1 MNDTRAL
8 PTSATSPDSHGPA
21 GTPIDV
27 RAYVARVRAALSD
40 LPADDLDEL
49 TQGMEADL
57 AELAEESGNIRA
69 RLGTPESYA
78 NELRAAA
85 GMPPR
90 VSGRRDPLAPMLEQ
104 WHRMRATILAK
115 PWMRDARTAGWVV
128 RGVVLAWVIANILG
142 GFQLRN
148 NLWLWVAGAWLSFWV
163 GRRTLG
169 IQGGPRVILTAVNL
183 FAVLA
188 GILAVAPD
196 QFNRQSAPTEY
207 VQVQAPVDGLNIDG
221 TPVTR
226 LTVYDV
232 AGRQVDHPRVFDQN
246 GNLLIPVPEPDIFT
260 PPATITPLPQASTET
275 PSPSTTTA
283 PPPPAHSSKPS
294 SATPASSTPA
304 P

>member
-1 MNDTRAL
+1 MNDTREL
-8 PTSATSPDSHGPA
+8 PTSATSPGSHGP
-21 GTPIDV
+21 GTPVDV

-57 AELAEESGNIRA
+57 TELAEESGNIRA

-85 GMPPR
+85 EMPPR
-90 VSGRRDPLAPMLEQ
+90 ASGRRDPLAPALEQ
-104 WHRMRATILAK
+104 WHRTRATILAK
-115 PWMRDARTAGWVV
+115 PWMRDARIAGWVV
-128 RGVVLAWVIANILG
+128 RGIVLAWVIANILG

-169 IQGGPRVILTAVNL
+169 IHGGPRVILTAVNL

-188 GILAVAPD
+188 GLLAVAPD
-196 QFNRQSAPTEY
+196 QFYRQSAATEY

-221 TPVTR
+221 TPVTS
-226 LTVYDV
+226 LTVYDT

-246 GNLLIPVPEPDIFT
+246 GNLLIPVPEPDTFT

-275 PSPSTTTA
+275 PSETTTTT
-283 PPPPAHSSKPS
+283 PPPPTHSSKPS
-294 SATPASSTPA
+294 GATPTSSTPA

>member
-8 PTSATSPDSHGPA
+8 PTSATSPGSHGS
-21 GTPIDV
+21 GTPVEV

-40 LPADDLDEL
+40 LPADDVDEL

-69 RLGTPESYA
+69 RLGTPEGYA

-90 VSGRRDPLAPMLEQ
+90 TSRAGRDPLAPLLEQ
-104 WHRMRATILAK
+104 WHRTRATILAK
-115 PWMRDARTAGWVV
+115 AWMRDARTAGWVV
-128 RGVVLAWVIANILG
+128 RGIVLAWVIANILG

-183 FAVLA
+183 FALLA
-188 GILAVAPD
+188 GLLAVAPD
-196 QFNRQSAPTEY
+196 QFNRQSAATEY
-207 VQVQAPVDGLNIDG
+207 VQVEAPVDGLNIEG
-221 TPVTR
+221 TPVTS
-226 LTVYDV
+226 LTVYDA

-246 GNLLIPVPEPDIFT
+246 GNLLVPVPQPDTFT
-260 PPATITPLPQASTET
+260 PPATIAPLPQASTAT
-275 PSPSTTTA
+275 PSTTTTTA

-294 SATPASSTPA
+294 GATPASSTPA